1 MHRTRILIADRRPRI
16 RFALCALLK
25 RQAGL
30 EIVGEATDAED
41 LARQIEIA
49 RPDALLLDWRL
60 DDRATADLLV
70 ALRKTWPDLYVIVLS
85 GWPEAQS
92 AALAAGAD
100 LFVSKIDPP
109 DRLLAAIGSVQRE
122 QATCTYSCSSPS
134 II

>member
-16 RFALCALLK
+16 RFALGALLK
-25 RQAGL
+25 RQEGL
-30 EIVGEATDAED
+30 EIVGEAADAED

-70 ALRKTWPDLYVIVLS
+70 ALKKAWPDLYVIVLS

-109 DRLLAAIGSVQRE
+109 DRLLAATSSLQCL
-122 QATCTYSCSSPS
+122 QTATDPAVPRPR
-134 II
+134 